1 MRRKL
6 GVYKGQEGKVWNL
19 MKVAW
24 RQVGQEACVLDAGTL
39 FLLPHCLL
47 VLLLLLTVL
56 NFSLS
61 YGDLEERELSRFLP
75 EIMQL
80 TSLVPWFFRWSR
92 KKRTWYPL
100 FAHALNSLATVG
112 YLLEVFFRLWIPFLV
127 GISTSA

>member
-1 MRRKL
+1 MGSWTRRKL

-61 YGDLEERELSRFLP
+61 YGDLVERELSRSLP
-75 EIMQL
+75 ETL
-80 TSLVPWFFRWSR
+80 
-92 KKRTWYPL
+92 
-100 FAHALNSLATVG
+100 ACNSLALYPG
-112 YLLEVFFRLWIPFLV
+112 SFGGRGKREP
-127 GISTSA
+127 GIHCLRMCSTL